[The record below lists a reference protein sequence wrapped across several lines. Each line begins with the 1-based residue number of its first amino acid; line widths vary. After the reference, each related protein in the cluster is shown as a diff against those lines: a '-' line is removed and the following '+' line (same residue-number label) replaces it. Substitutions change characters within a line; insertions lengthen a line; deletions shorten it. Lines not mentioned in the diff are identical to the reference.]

1 MISSDA
7 SGWDMYKSDENVKVL
22 AERAKA
28 YAGASRGSTFDF
40 AGTAVELVRPLPSLQ
55 YVFVATSGSIA
66 AWRGNDDPRAQ
77 WEAEERWHV
86 SRAWRVAE
94 HACGAGQPRL
104 VELDNDVAE
113 TLIRT
118 EELLLAKTDEVSE
131 VHDARGGACQKTAN
145 RHSAVYMHSCC
156 FKRTGQSIIRT
167 LILSSR
173 EFLHPPATRSTS

>member
-28 YAGASRGSTFDF
+28 YAGAFRGSMFDF
-40 AGTAVELVRPLPSLQ
+40 EGTAVELVPPLPSLR

-104 VELDNDVAE
+104 GELDDDVAE

-118 EELLLAKTDEVSE
+118 EELVLAKTDEVSE
-131 VHDARGGACQKTAN
+131 VHYARGGACQKTAHP
-145 RHSAVYMHSCC
+145 HSAHYMLSRC
-156 FKRTGQSIIRT
+156 FKRTRESIRV
-167 LILSSR
+167 SSNVW
-173 EFLHPPATRSTS
+173 FM